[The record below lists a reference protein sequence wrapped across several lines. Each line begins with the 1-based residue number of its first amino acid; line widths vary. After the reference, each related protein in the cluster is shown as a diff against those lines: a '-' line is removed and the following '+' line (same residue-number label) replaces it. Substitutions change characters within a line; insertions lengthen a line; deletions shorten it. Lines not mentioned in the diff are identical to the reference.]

1 MNHYYTDNSD
11 LSSER
16 RQFTYYFDNEVFR
29 FTTDN
34 GVFSKNN
41 VDYGSYILIRSIY
54 LKDLGKSL
62 LDLGSGYGPI
72 GIILKRFHP
81 DLAVEMAE
89 VNPRAVELSILNSRE
104 NKTDIRVHLCDDI
117 TSLDHKF
124 DTIVLNPPI
133 RAGQA
138 VIYDLYERS
147 KLMLNESGHLYIV
160 IRKAQ
165 GAKSSIAK
173 LETLFAHVQVIEK
186 DGGYY
191 VVDSCAGEK
200 RTII

>member
-16 RQFTYYFDNEVFR
+16 RDFTYYFHNEVFR

-41 VDYGSYILIRSIY
+41 VDYGSYILIRSICS
-54 LKDLGKSL
+54 KDLGRSL

-81 DLAVEMAE
+81 ETEVEMAE
-89 VNPRAVELSILNSRE
+89 VNPRAVELSRLNGVN
-104 NKTDIRVHLCDDI
+104 NKTDIKVHLCDDI
-117 TSLDHKF
+117 TTLDHRF
-124 DTIVLNPPI
+124 DTVVLNPPI
-133 RAGQA
+133 RAGKA
-138 VIYDLYERS
+138 IIYDLYEKSRA
-147 KLMLNESGHLYIV
+147 MLNEGGHLYIV

-165 GAKSSIAK
+165 GAKSSMAK
-173 LETLFAHVQVIEK
+173 LETLFAAVDIVER
-186 DGGYY
+186 DSGYF
-191 VVDSCAGEK
+191 VLDCHD
-200 RTII
+200 